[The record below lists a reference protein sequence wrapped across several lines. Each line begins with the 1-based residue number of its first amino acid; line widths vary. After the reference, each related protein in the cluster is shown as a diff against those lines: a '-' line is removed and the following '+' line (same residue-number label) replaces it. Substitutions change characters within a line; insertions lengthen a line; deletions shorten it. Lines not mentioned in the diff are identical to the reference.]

1 VPFELE
7 SAKHGLAAV
16 AQELGST
23 FTVLAGSQARLA
35 WSGQAHSHQQLR
47 EDLRS
52 AGILKL
58 SDDGSISEEQFSS
71 SPDLSKALMDAIMD
85 AFEAHQTMSS
95 QALGSARV
103 REGLRDILLGPAQLY
118 EALRAR
124 AAELPSRTHF
134 GSCIAREDRNAMDYG
149 SEPAAVGGHACSSKC
164 IPRNGRRLDSGVR
177 KRHLEH
183 QVPQRRQGAGARI

>member
-1 VPFELE
+1 MSAGDAVPFELE

-35 WSGQAHSHQQLR
+35 WSGQAYSYQQLR

-58 SDDGSISEEQFSS
+58 SDDGSNSKEQFSS
-71 SPDLSKALMDAIMD
+71 SPDLSKPLMDAIVD

-95 QALGSARV
+95 QALDSARV
-103 REGLRDILLGPAQLY
+103 REGLRDILWSPAQLY
-118 EALRAR
+118 EALRA
-124 AAELPSRTHF
+124 
-134 GSCIAREDRNAMDYG
+134 
-149 SEPAAVGGHACSSKC
+149 
-164 IPRNGRRLDSGVR
+164 
-177 KRHLEH
+177 
-183 QVPQRRQGAGARI
+183 QGAGLVQKKS